1 MCVVWGLRAV
11 GNVGSGIPRITEK
24 GGSLTRSGALAY
36 GEEMLKEVALPIAL
50 ILIMLGMGMTLVP
63 ADFKRVFVKPL
74 ASVLGLCLQLLLL
87 PVVAFLLCKGFG
99 LPAELA
105 VGLMLIAACP
115 GGATSNLISHLSNG
129 DTALSV
135 SLTAVSSLV
144 TTLTIPLVMGFA
156 MSTFMD
162 SAQAVSVPFV
172 KTVIQL
178 MVVSVIPIVVGMGLR
193 SKCPGFCAKCAND
206 GVPFWMPDSI
216 ANVTR
221 CRCPSRNNAA
231 KPKPNAIVSTLRLN
245 AAGPAVLNWAP
256 RFSSCITAATTIS
269 SKNTIEKIFT
279 GLAHFAQNPGHFDR
293 KPIPTTIGMTDT
305 TIN

>member
-1 MCVVWGLRAV
+1 MVWGLRAV
-11 GNVGSGIPRITEK
+11 GNVGSGIPSITEK

-36 GEEMLKEVALPIAL
+36 GEEMLKEVALPVAL

-99 LPAELA
+99 LQAELA

-193 SKCPGFCAKCAND
+193 SKCPGFCAKCAKPVNIFSMVFLLLIVVAAVMQEENLGAQLPTVRD
-206 GVPFWMPDSI
+206 DSKPP
-216 ANVTR
+216 R
-221 CRCPSRNNAA
+221 C
-231 KPKPNAIVSTLRLN
+231 T
-245 AAGPAVLNWAP
+245 P
-256 RFSSCITAATTIS
+256 R
-269 SKNTIEKIFT
+269 
-279 GLAHFAQNPGHFDR
+279 
-293 KPIPTTIGMTDT
+293 
-305 TIN
+305 